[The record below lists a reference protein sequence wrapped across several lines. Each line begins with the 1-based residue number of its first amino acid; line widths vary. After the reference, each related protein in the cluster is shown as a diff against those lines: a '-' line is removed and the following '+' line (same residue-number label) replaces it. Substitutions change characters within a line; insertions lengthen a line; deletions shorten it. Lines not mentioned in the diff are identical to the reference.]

1 MHTVTYMD
9 GGRTLG
15 TSVGYEGNR
24 FVVSQPDPVSSSR
37 DFVHWT
43 DGTGT
48 YVSGDSFVLDGDV
61 TLKAVWVDS
70 RFNRVTFVSDGE
82 VVMTVDVKE
91 GSSHTI
97 GIDLGTVGEGFL
109 GWAKTQ
115 DGEPVYGLGSTFTP
129 ASDMSLYAVWEENT
143 DPGADADPEGP
154 GDDADPDEGTSQSG
168 GQSGGSGGV
177 NRTLVGAAIAV
188 TAAVAAV
195 MIVVIRR
202 A

>member
-1 MHTVTYMD
+1 
-9 GGRTLG
+9 
-15 TSVGYEGNR
+15 
-24 FVVSQPDPVSSSR
+24 
-37 DFVHWT
+37 
-43 DGTGT
+43 
-48 YVSGDSFVLDGDV
+48 
-61 TLKAVWVDS
+61 
-70 RFNRVTFVSDGE
+70 
-82 VVMTVDVKE
+82 MTVDVKE

-109 GWAKTQ
+109 GWAKTK

-129 ASDMSLYAVWEENT
+129 ASDMSLYAVWEDEA
-143 DPGADADPEGP
+143 DPGTDADPEDP
-154 GDDADPDEGTSQSG
+154 GDDADPDEGTSPSG

-188 TAAVAAV
+188 TAAMAAV